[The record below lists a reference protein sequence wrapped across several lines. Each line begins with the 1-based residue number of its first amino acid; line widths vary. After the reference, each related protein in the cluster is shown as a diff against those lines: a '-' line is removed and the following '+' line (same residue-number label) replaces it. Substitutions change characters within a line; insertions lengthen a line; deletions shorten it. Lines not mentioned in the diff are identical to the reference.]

1 MKVLYLTPW
10 YPSKKDEMS
19 GLFVRKHVEAV
30 RAQGVEVRVIFA
42 ESWRETVRQWKALR
56 REGWIP
62 DVVQL
67 NVIQKQGLLAL
78 WLKKRYGIPYVI
90 VEHWSGYLPENGMF
104 KRLSAIKKRIYRRIA
119 AQAEQVLCVS
129 QRLQQAMQDC
139 GIRAQQWGLIDNVV
153 DGFFFEKVES
163 KKTEVESRKTKVESK
178 KTKVESK
185 KTLLHVSCFDE
196 RAKNVKGLLRAAKML
211 SEKRQDWKLV
221 LVGTGVDYTDVRAFA
236 DTLDI
241 PEGLLEWTGELTP
254 SEVAERMHEADALV
268 LSSRYETYGVVL
280 AEAAA
285 AGLPI
290 LSTPVGIAENVA
302 NLIVPQEIAQNKPG
316 RMAEF
321 METILWGQEVRVKS
335 QKLKVESKKSE
346 ERFSADFIGKKLK
359 KSYDSCL
366 HRDI

>member
-1 MKVLYLTPW
+1 MKVLFLTPW

-42 ESWRETVRQWKALR
+42 ESWRETGRQWKALR

-153 DGFFFEKVES
+153 DGFFYEPRVKS
-163 KKTEVESRKTKVESK
+163 QESRV
-178 KTKVESK
+178 

-254 SEVAERMHEADALV
+254 SEVAKRMHEADALV

>member
-42 ESWRETVRQWKALR
+42 ESWRETGRQWKALR

-153 DGFFFEKVES
+153 DEFFFEK
-163 KKTEVESRKTKVESK
+163 VESRKTKVESK

-335 QKLKVESKKSE
+335 QEVR

>member
-1 MKVLYLTPW
+1 MKVLFLTPW

-42 ESWRETVRQWKALR
+42 ESWRETGRQWKALR

-163 KKTEVESRKTKVESK
+163 KKTKVESK
-178 KTKVESK
+178 KTKVESR

-359 KSYDSCL
+359 KCYDSCL

>member
-1 MKVLYLTPW
+1 MKVLFLTPW

-42 ESWRETVRQWKALR
+42 ESWRETGRQWKALR

-153 DGFFFEKVES
+153 DEFFYEPRVKS
-163 KKTEVESRKTKVESK
+163 QESRV
-178 KTKVESK
+178 

>member
-1 MKVLYLTPW
+1 
-10 YPSKKDEMS
+10 MS

>member
-42 ESWRETVRQWKALR
+42 ESWRETGRQWKALR

-163 KKTEVESRKTKVESK
+163 KKTKVESRKTKVESR
-178 KTKVESK
+178 

-221 LVGTGVDYTDVRAFA
+221 LVGTGADYEDVRAFA